1 MSLRF
6 WAGCALAC
14 FCLTGIALSADPVP
28 AYPRVPAFERF
39 YAGAPSPDNEDEEPL
54 KLDPITGG
62 RLLLGEL
69 NCTSCHAA
77 TGEIKNVIS
86 HKQAPILDEIGN
98 RARVEWLREFIGK
111 PHTTKPGTTMP
122 DVIAGLPEAERT
134 AVVEALVHFLASTGT
149 VTDAHPDQ
157 AGAKRG
163 EATFQKSGCAACHQP
178 LDAKLADLPTSV
190 TLPDLGKKYSVPSLV
205 VFLKDPLKVRP
216 SGRMPAL
223 GLKDEEYRDIAH
235 YFVTDV
241 QLVSNVKYA
250 AYEGNWNEMPDFGAL
265 KPIAQGECAGF
276 DLTVARRTGN
286 FGVRFTAF
294 LKIPKAG
301 KYQFHLGSDDGS
313 RLTIDG
319 ELVVDNGGVHPH
331 TVKSGSKILEAGFH
345 PIVVD
350 YFQGG
355 GEWTV
360 DLEISGPGL
369 NKQSAFGFL
378 STEAKEPPPS
388 TQRPGFTIDASRV
401 DKGRALFGSLGCAA
415 CHQLKIDNQPIASL
429 LTAKPL
435 SELNNTAGCLAENVS
450 GKAVHFG
457 LNAKQRAALVMA
469 LKSSAKEPIEERVH
483 RTLASLNCYACHKR
497 GLVGGVEQGRNSYFE
512 SLQKEMGDEGRL
524 PPLITGVGDKLRP
537 DWLKHV
543 LLNGADDRKNYMVV
557 KMPKFGG
564 NNVGQLV
571 EAFAAVDLNIEP
583 LPKVEFPEPEY
594 RIKAAGR
601 HLVGGQALSCIKC
614 HDFGPHPST
623 GVRAVSLTTMHQRL
637 RPEWVNRYLR
647 DPQLYRPGT
656 RMPAAWPFG
665 MATIRDVL
673 KGDVDL
679 QIAAV
684 TLYLSDGGKAAVPVG
699 LVREPMELKPVDE
712 PIIYRNFIEG
722 GGSRAIGVG
731 FPERVNLAWDAN
743 DMRLA
748 LIWHGAF
755 IDASRHWTGRGNG
768 FEAPLGDH
776 LITLPPQAPLAI
788 LASPN
793 DPWPTGLAR
802 ENGFRFRGYQLDDQQ
817 RPGFRY
823 SFGSLNVEDQSV
835 PLIKA
840 DDKFVGL
847 QRTLTVSGT
856 NAGLLY
862 YRAALAGK
870 IEKLSDSEFRIDGF
884 WTMTLSGGEAPA
896 LRQAGNQWELLV
908 PLKLAGGKATLKQ
921 SYVW

>member
-1 MSLRF
+1 MLLRS
-6 WAGCALAC
+6 WAGSAVAC
-14 FCLTGIALSADPVP
+14 LYFVGMAVSAEPNSTH
-28 AYPRVPAFERF
+28 PRVPGFERF
-39 YAGAPSPDNEDEEPL
+39 YAAAPDPDDEDAP

-69 NCTSCHAA
+69 NCTACHSAA
-77 TGEIKNVIS
+77 EGMKNVVS
-86 HKQAPILDEIGN
+86 TKQAPILDEIGS
-98 RARVEWLREFIGK
+98 RARVGWLRDFISK
-111 PHTTKPGTTMP
+111 PHSIKPGTTMP
-122 DVIAGLPEAERT
+122 DLIAGLPEAERGD
-134 AVVEALVHFLASTGT
+134 AVEALVHFLASTGT
-149 VTDAHPDQ
+149 TTDAHPDK

-163 EATFQKSGCAACHQP
+163 QGLFQKSGCVACHQP
-178 LDAKLADLPTSV
+178 LDSKVADIPTSV
-190 TLPDLGKKYSVPSLV
+190 SLPDLGKKYTVPSLMA
-205 VFLKDPLKVRP
+205 FLKDPVKVRP

-223 GLKDEEYRDIAH
+223 GLKDEEFRDIAH

-241 QLVSNVKYA
+241 ELVSNVKFAVYD
-250 AYEGNWNEMPDFGAL
+250 GNWNDTPDFSKL
-265 KPIAQGECAGF
+265 KPVSEGTCAGL
-276 DLTVARRTGN
+276 DLTVAGKTGN
-286 FGVRFTAF
+286 FGVQFKAF
-294 LKIPKAG
+294 LKIAKGG
-301 KYQFHLGSDDGS
+301 KYDFHLGSDDGS

-319 ELVVDNGGVHPH
+319 SVVVENGGVHPH
-331 TVKSGSKILEAGFH
+331 TVKSGSKMLEPGFH

-369 NKQSAFGFL
+369 NRQPANGFL
-378 STEAKEPPPS
+378 FLEAKDPAP
-388 TQRPGFTIDASRV
+388 TAARPGFTLDASLV
-401 DKGRALFGSLGCAA
+401 DKGRGLFASLGCAS
-415 CHQLKIDNQPIASL
+415 CHQMKQNNAPIASTL
-429 LTAKPL
+429 KAKPL
-435 SELNNTAGCLAENVS
+435 GDLKEATGCLSESVA
-450 GKAVHFG
+450 GKLPRFG

-469 LKSSAKEPIEERVH
+469 LKGSTEEPATEKVH

-497 GLVGGVEQGRNSYFE
+497 GQIGGVEEARNPFFE

-557 KMPKFGG
+557 RMPKFGG
-564 NNVGQLV
+564 NNVAPLV
-571 EAFAAVDLNIEP
+571 EAFAAVDLNLEP

-623 GVRAVSLTTMHQRL
+623 GVRAINLTTMHQRL

-647 DPQLYRPGT
+647 DPQVYRPGT

-665 MATIRDVL
+665 KASIRDVL
-673 KGDVDL
+673 NGDVDL

-684 TLYLSDGGKAAVPVG
+684 ALYLADGGKAAVPVG

-722 GGSRAIGVG
+722 SGSRAIGVG
-731 FPERVNLAWDAN
+731 YPERVNLSWDAN
-743 DMRLA
+743 EMRLA
-748 LIWHGAF
+748 MIWHGAF
-755 IDASRHWTGRGNG
+755 IDASRHWTGRGVG

-776 LITLPPQAPLAI
+776 LIALAPNAPLAK

-793 DPWPTGLAR
+793 DPWPTALAR
-802 ENGFRFRGYQLDDQQ
+802 ESGFRFQGYRLDDKQ

-823 SFGSLNVEDQSV
+823 SFAGLSIEDHSV
-835 PLIKA
+835 PVTKA
-840 DDKFVGL
+840 GEKFASL
-847 QRTLTVSGT
+847 ERTLTITGT
-856 NAGLLY
+856 TADPIY

-870 IEKLSDSEFRIDGF
+870 IEKVSDTEFRIDGF
-884 WTMTLSGGEAPA
+884 LTIKLTGAEGVIV
-896 LRQAGNQWELLV
+896 RQAGNQTELLV
-908 PLKLAGGKATLKQ
+908 PVKLVGGKLVFKQ